1 MESVGLHFNGTN
13 SLCTIPVSLSAATS
27 WSVTI
32 VLATDQT
39 DSSDVKIY
47 RQACV
52 FGYDS
57 ANYKSK
63 DFHVDLKQGN
73 LFIFSGL
80 VGSNSSSTINTG
92 TLSSDGGDYGW
103 DTQRFIADGNIHLI
117 NVRFSNGRL
126 TVFLDNENL
135 GYLNATYSIDS
146 SSLYLGASF
155 GGEKIYS
162 RFDLYD
168 FELLVNDSLIVNY
181 QPTANAV
188 QSSRLVDN
196 SGNNNDGT
204 LTGTFSVTSTQLT
217 IDDFDTER
225 DVTNTQPAFPYINP
239 GRADLL
245 TITGG
250 TTLTDLPA
258 SQSTTGIAF
267 YQPTR
272 AACFGIPAIKEIW
285 IRCDIYTTESYKN
298 GDRLRIYHLD
308 NNNKAN
314 GFSTNATISSP
325 YMLWHNDVS
334 QDSAYSFASNQL
346 RTLIL
351 HMKSD
356 ASNGVVEYRLT
367 SGYGDKYTGNV
378 NNGNDF
384 DNVFIQMDGSN
395 IWVSNVIISNEQI
408 EFAEIDYSYDT
419 VRNQHL
425 NIADYGDLLRTVY
438 KPVTLIA
445 DTERKVNGILVNDVY
460 DTERV
465 LSRTITATYDMMRQ
479 IPHEIS
485 DTQQGVLQSL
495 TVSLQEQQLTDN
507 VSFVMAGDINIMDA
521 VAFHA
526 WDYILYCRAEETS
539 KRGVLLSCKCTVDID
554 EILYQKMSYKIPSS
568 AFQWTTEYNEAY
580 AKYNYLH
587 PTEQVEKMPSAPASA
602 HITSIAGCIGKNV
615 SIQFS
620 DWISTMSTEVKS
632 GTNYAGLIEELFG
645 WTSRLPHL
653 MINCYIR
660 GNTLYAVQRGHENN
674 VVTLDGQKLSVH
686 TINKKIMR
694 MTWGSDPNS
703 NTDVEP
709 LYRSWVS
716 DDLTPF
722 PEQEESGGG
731 GEGTSTIGQNNL
743 VSETEV
749 NHGSERVVTQ
759 YKYQDMGGGQQF
771 LYEEIQNTYV
781 GGELID
787 HIVTTHKPVSYGQ
800 AQVYSADD
808 DGVLGSVVS
817 PSNFDERITPYQY
830 GVITSGG
837 YSEAFAG
844 GGHDEYGNY
853 YTAVRDSQGTRY
865 LITGHES
872 HKEQIGQRTRLN
884 AYALVD
890 TSFPVDGY
898 DKLQYLT
905 NQIEWLDRKTEESV
919 TLDIYDYP
927 HLIDFNDRIVWNGNT
942 YFLRS
947 NTAIKTETIVNKQ
960 TLEFVR
966 WY

>member
-13 SLCTIPVSLSAATS
+13 SLCTIPVSLSTATS

-80 VGSNSSSTINTG
+80 VGSNSSSTINAG
-92 TLSSDGGDYGW
+92 TLSADGGDYGW

-117 NVRFSNGRL
+117 NVRFNNGRL

-168 FELLVNDSLIVNY
+168 FELLVNDSLVVNY
-181 QPTANAV
+181 QPTANAL
-188 QSSRLVDN
+188 QSSQLVDN

-217 IDDFDTER
+217 IDDFDIER
-225 DVTNTQPAFPYINP
+225 DVTNSQPAFPYVNP

-245 TITGG
+245 TISGG

-258 SQSTTGIAF
+258 SQSKTGVAF
-267 YQPTR
+267 YQPTQS
-272 AACFGIPAIKEIW
+272 ACFGIPAIKEIW
-285 IRCDIYTTESYKN
+285 IRCDIYTTSNYSN
-298 GDRLRIYHLD
+298 GDRLRIYNVGSND
-308 NNNKAN
+308 ITN
-314 GFSTNATISSP
+314 GFSTNPTISDQ
-325 YMLWHNDVS
+325 YMLWHNDIRK
-334 QDSAYSFASNQL
+334 DGASFLASNKLQ
-346 RTLIL
+346 TLFL

-356 ASNGVVEYRLT
+356 ASNGVVEYRFAN
-367 SGYGDKYTGNV
+367 GDGDKYTGNV

-395 IWVSNVIISNEQI
+395 IWVSNVVISNVQI
-408 EFAEIDYSYDT
+408 FAEIDYSYDT
-419 VRNQHL
+419 VRNQYL

-438 KPVTLIA
+438 LPVTLIA

-479 IPHEIS
+479 IPHDIS

-521 VAFHA
+521 VTFQA

-539 KRGVLLSCKCTVDID
+539 KRGILLSCKCTVDID
-554 EILYQKMSYKIPSS
+554 EILYQKMAYKIPSS

-587 PTEQVEKMPSAPASA
+587 PTEPAEKMPSAPASA

-674 VVTLDGQKLSVH
+674 VVTLDGQKLTVH

-703 NTDVEP
+703 NTDVDP

-787 HIVTTHKPVSYGQ
+787 HVVTTHKPVSYGQ
-800 AQVYSADD
+800 AQVYSTDD

-830 GVITSGG
+830 GQITSGG

>member
-1 MESVGLHFNGTN
+1 MTWRYE
-13 SLCTIPVSLSAATS
+13 
-27 WSVTI
+27 
-32 VLATDQT
+32 
-39 DSSDVKIY
+39 
-47 RQACV
+47 
-52 FGYDS
+52 
-57 ANYKSK
+57 
-63 DFHVDLKQGN
+63 
-73 LFIFSGL
+73 
-80 VGSNSSSTINTG
+80 
-92 TLSSDGGDYGW
+92 
-103 DTQRFIADGNIHLI
+103 
-117 NVRFSNGRL
+117 
-126 TVFLDNENL
+126 
-135 GYLNATYSIDS
+135 
-146 SSLYLGASF
+146 
-155 GGEKIYS
+155 
-162 RFDLYD
+162 
-168 FELLVNDSLIVNY
+168 
-181 QPTANAV
+181 
-188 QSSRLVDN
+188 
-196 SGNNNDGT
+196 
-204 LTGTFSVTSTQLT
+204 
-217 IDDFDTER
+217 
-225 DVTNTQPAFPYINP
+225 NP

-245 TITGG
+245 TISGG
-250 TTLTDLPA
+250 TTLSNLPA
-258 SQSTTGIAF
+258 SQSKTGVAY

-272 AACFGIPAIKEIW
+272 SACFGIAATKEIW
-285 IRCDIYTTESYKN
+285 IRCDIYTTANYRN
-298 GDRLRIYHLD
+298 GDRIRVYSGD
-308 NNNKAN
+308 GQGVN
-314 GFSTNATISSP
+314 GFSNGEAITDSCII
-325 YMLWHNDVS
+325 WHNNTHQYGARGLANDKLWT
-334 QDSAYSFASNQL
+334 F
-346 RTLIL
+346 IL
-351 HMKSD
+351 HMTSD
-356 ASNGVVEYRLT
+356 ASNGVIEYRFAN
-367 SGYGDKYTGNV
+367 GDGDKYTGNV

-384 DNVFIQMDGSN
+384 ANVYIQMDGSN
-395 IWVSNVIISNEQI
+395 IWVSNVVISNEQI

-419 VRNQHL
+419 VRKPYS

-438 KPVTLIA
+438 LPVTLIA

-479 IPHEIS
+479 IPHNVS
-485 DTQQGVLQSL
+485 DTQQGILQSL

-507 VSFVMAGDINIMDA
+507 VSFVMAGDIDIMDA
-521 VAFHA
+521 VTFHA
-526 WDYILYCRAEETS
+526 WDYILHCRAEETS

-554 EILYQKMSYKIPSS
+554 EILYQKMAYKIPSS

-587 PTEQVEKMPSAPASA
+587 PAEPAEKMPSAPASA

-615 SIQFS
+615 SLQFS
-620 DWISTMSTEVKS
+620 DWISTLSTEVKS

-674 VVTLDGQKLSVH
+674 VVTLDGQKLTVH
-686 TINKKIMR
+686 TISKKIMR
-694 MTWGSDPNS
+694 MTWGSDPDS

-800 AQVYSADD
+800 AQVYSTDG

-830 GVITSGG
+830 GQITSGG

-927 HLIDFNDRIVWNGNT
+927 HLIDFNDRIIWNGNT
-942 YFLRS
+942 YYLRS

>member
-1 MESVGLHFNGTN
+1 MTWRYE
-13 SLCTIPVSLSAATS
+13 
-27 WSVTI
+27 
-32 VLATDQT
+32 
-39 DSSDVKIY
+39 
-47 RQACV
+47 
-52 FGYDS
+52 
-57 ANYKSK
+57 
-63 DFHVDLKQGN
+63 
-73 LFIFSGL
+73 
-80 VGSNSSSTINTG
+80 
-92 TLSSDGGDYGW
+92 
-103 DTQRFIADGNIHLI
+103 
-117 NVRFSNGRL
+117 
-126 TVFLDNENL
+126 
-135 GYLNATYSIDS
+135 
-146 SSLYLGASF
+146 
-155 GGEKIYS
+155 
-162 RFDLYD
+162 
-168 FELLVNDSLIVNY
+168 
-181 QPTANAV
+181 
-188 QSSRLVDN
+188 
-196 SGNNNDGT
+196 
-204 LTGTFSVTSTQLT
+204 
-217 IDDFDTER
+217 
-225 DVTNTQPAFPYINP
+225 NP

-250 TTLTDLPA
+250 TTLTNLPA
-258 SQSTTGIAF
+258 SQSKTGVAF
-267 YQPTR
+267 YQPTQ
-272 AACFGIPAIKEIW
+272 AACFGIAATKEIW
-285 IRCDIYTTESYKN
+285 IRCDIYTTANYQN
-298 GDRLRIYHLD
+298 GNRIRIYNIGSD
-308 NNNKAN
+308 NKAN
-314 GFSTNATISSP
+314 GFSTNATISNQC
-325 YMLWHNDVS
+325 MLWHNSVQ
-334 QDSAYSFASNQL
+334 QDGVNGLASNKL
-346 RTLIL
+346 RTFIL
-351 HMKSD
+351 HMKSH
-356 ASNGVVEYRLT
+356 ASNGVIEYRFT
-367 SGYGDKYTGNV
+367 NGDGDKYTGNV

-395 IWVSNVIISNEQI
+395 IWVSNVVLSDEQI
-408 EFAEIDYSYDT
+408 EFASANPIFDT
-419 VRNQHL
+419 VRRQYL
-425 NIADYGDLLRTVY
+425 DVAASLDTSRVILISIDSTLDTSRSIAKSGMTSLYD
-438 KPVTLIA
+438 A
-445 DTERKVNGILVNDVY
+445 ERSICKTMSVLY
-460 DTERV
+460 DTN
-465 LSRTITATYDMMRQ
+465 RQ
-479 IPHEIS
+479 IPHKVN
-485 DTQQGVLQSL
+485 DAQQGVLQSL

-507 VSFVMAGDINIMDA
+507 VSFVMAGDIDIMDA
-521 VAFHA
+521 VTFQA

-554 EILYQKMSYKIPSS
+554 EILYQKMAYKIPSS

-674 VVTLDGQKLSVH
+674 VVTLDGQKLTVH
-686 TINKKIMR
+686 TISKKIMR
-694 MTWGSDPNS
+694 MTWGSDPDS

-709 LYRSWVS
+709 LYRSWIS

-800 AQVYSADD
+800 AQVYSTDD

-830 GVITSGG
+830 GQVTSGG

-905 NQIEWLDRKTEESV
+905 SQIEWLDRKTEESV

-927 HLIDFNDRIVWNGNT
+927 HLIDFNDRIIWNGNT
-942 YFLRS
+942 YYLRS
-947 NTAIKTETIVNKQ
+947 NTAMKSETIVNKQ

>member
-1 MESVGLHFNGTN
+1 MTWRYE
-13 SLCTIPVSLSAATS
+13 
-27 WSVTI
+27 
-32 VLATDQT
+32 
-39 DSSDVKIY
+39 
-47 RQACV
+47 
-52 FGYDS
+52 
-57 ANYKSK
+57 
-63 DFHVDLKQGN
+63 
-73 LFIFSGL
+73 
-80 VGSNSSSTINTG
+80 
-92 TLSSDGGDYGW
+92 
-103 DTQRFIADGNIHLI
+103 
-117 NVRFSNGRL
+117 
-126 TVFLDNENL
+126 
-135 GYLNATYSIDS
+135 
-146 SSLYLGASF
+146 
-155 GGEKIYS
+155 
-162 RFDLYD
+162 
-168 FELLVNDSLIVNY
+168 
-181 QPTANAV
+181 
-188 QSSRLVDN
+188 
-196 SGNNNDGT
+196 
-204 LTGTFSVTSTQLT
+204 
-217 IDDFDTER
+217 
-225 DVTNTQPAFPYINP
+225 NP

-245 TITGG
+245 TISGG

-258 SQSTTGIAF
+258 SQSTTGVAY

-272 AACFGIPAIKEIW
+272 AACFGIAATKEIW
-285 IRCDIYTTESYKN
+285 IRCDIYTTASYKN

-314 GFSTNATISSP
+314 GFSTNATISYP
-325 YMLWHNDVS
+325 CKLWHNDVS
-334 QDSAYSFASNQL
+334 KDGVDGLTSNKL
-346 RTLIL
+346 RTFIL

-356 ASNGVVEYRLT
+356 ASNGVVEYRFA
-367 SGYGDKYTGNV
+367 SGAGDKYTGNV

-395 IWVSNVIISNEQI
+395 IWVSNVVISDEQI

-419 VRNQHL
+419 VRSPYL

-438 KPVTLIA
+438 LPITLIA
-445 DTERKVNGILVNDVY
+445 DTERKVNGFLVNDVY

-465 LSRTITATYDMMRQ
+465 LSRTISATYDMMRQ
-479 IPHEIS
+479 IPHDIS
-485 DTQQGVLQSL
+485 DSQGGLQSL

-507 VSFVMAGDINIMDA
+507 VSFVMAGDIDIMDA
-521 VAFHA
+521 VTFCA

-554 EILYQKMSYKIPSS
+554 EILYQKMAYKIPSS

-587 PTEQVEKMPSAPASA
+587 PTEPAEKMPSAPASA

-674 VVTLDGQKLSVH
+674 VVTLDGQKLTVH

-694 MTWGSDPNS
+694 MTWGSDPDS
-703 NTDVEP
+703 HTDVEP

-722 PEQEESGGG
+722 PKQEEEGGG
-731 GEGTSTIGQNNL
+731 GGGTSTFGQNNL

-771 LYEEIQNTYV
+771 LCEEIQNTYV

-787 HIVTTHKPVSYGQ
+787 HVVTTHKQVSLGQ
-800 AQVYSADD
+800 AQVYSTDE

-817 PSNFDERITPYQY
+817 PSNFDERITPYQS
-830 GVITSGG
+830 GQAMFGG
-837 YSEAFAG
+837 YSEAFVDGA
-844 GGHDEYGNY
+844 HDEKGNY
-853 YTAVRDSQGTRY
+853 YPAVYDAQGNRY
-865 LITGHES
+865 LVTGHTF

-927 HLIDFNDRIVWNGNT
+927 HLIDFNDRIIWNGNT
-942 YFLRS
+942 YYLRS
-947 NTAIKTETIVNKQ
+947 NTAMKSETIVNKQ